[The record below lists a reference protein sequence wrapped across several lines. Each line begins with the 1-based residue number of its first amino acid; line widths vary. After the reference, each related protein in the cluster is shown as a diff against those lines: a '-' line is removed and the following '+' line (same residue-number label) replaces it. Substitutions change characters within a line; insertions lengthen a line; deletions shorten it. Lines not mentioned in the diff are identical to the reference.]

1 MKRIVIILSVVNLIF
16 ANTAKVNFVN
26 NLNGLTFEVVNND
39 KVLVRLN
46 EYKQISETFVLPN
59 TPKISIYL
67 DNRLVIQKIFK
78 FEDNST
84 NTLFID
90 KSRFL
95 NDEVSFSLRE
105 SSLIQYKD
113 QSNLFDSFSDSNNNN
128 FSKNVVG
135 GENNEVRGI
144 REINEVANVQ
154 IIHNSPYPVV
164 DIYVDDAE
172 ALGDVP
178 FRATT
183 GMIQLPTST
192 TVGIAPA
199 NGDVIANFPFTL
211 ETNANYV
218 VSASGILGNDA
229 TPFGLVA
236 SGLEIAAVD
245 TNHFGLKVFHG
256 VTDAPAVDIYAN
268 GILLVENLGYNEY
281 KGYVQVPVGDY
292 TIDVT
297 AAGSNQSVASFA
309 APLAGFGGGTGIVFA
324 SGFLAS
330 QSDSSFSLI
339 LATPSGYSVS
349 LPATTTAL
357 STIADNVVSPSVFRL
372 KQNYPNPFNP
382 STLIDFEVFETSKVS
397 LNVYDLSGRLV
408 KNLLSG
414 NLNSGAYSIEWNG
427 KNTNGIS
434 AAAGVYFYSISS
446 GKSTLIKKM
455 SLIK

>member
-357 STIADNVVSPSVFRL
+357 STIADNIVSPSVFKL
-372 KQNYPNPFNP
+372 SQNYPNPFNP

>member
-1 MKRIVIILSVVNLIF
+1 MKQIVILFSIVNLMF

-26 NLNGLTFEVVNND
+26 NLDGLTFEVVNNE

-59 TPKISIYL
+59 TPKISVYL
-67 DNRLVIQKIFK
+67 DNRLIIQKIFK

-105 SSLIQYKD
+105 SSLIQDKD
-113 QSNLFDSFSDSNNNN
+113 QSNFFDSFSETNNNN

-164 DIYVDDAE
+164 DVYVDDAE

-199 NGDVIANFPFTL
+199 NGDVIANFSFTL
-211 ETNANYV
+211 EANANYV

-236 SGLEIAAVD
+236 SGLEIASVD

-268 GILLVENLGYNEY
+268 GSLLVENLAYNEY

-297 AAGSNQSVASFA
+297 ANGSDQSVASFA

-357 STIADNVVSPSVFRL
+357 STIADNIVSPSVFNL
-372 KQNYPNPFNP
+372 MQNYPNPFNP
-382 STLIDFEVFETSKVS
+382 STLIDFEVYETSKVS

-446 GKSTLIKKM
+446 GQSTLIKKM

>member
-1 MKRIVIILSVVNLIF
+1 MKRIVILLSVVNLIF

>member
-1 MKRIVIILSVVNLIF
+1 MKRIVILLSVVNFIF

-26 NLNGLTFEVVNND
+26 NLDGLTFEVVNND

-192 TVGIAPA
+192 IVGIAPA
-199 NGDVIANFPFTL
+199 NGDVVANFPFTL

-268 GILLVENLGYNEY
+268 GSLLVENLGYNEY

-357 STIADNVVSPSVFRL
+357 STIADNIVSPSVFKL
-372 KQNYPNPFNP
+372 MQNYPNPFNP

-446 GKSTLIKKM
+446 GQSTLIKKM

>member
-1 MKRIVIILSVVNLIF
+1 MKRIVILLSVVNLIF

-178 FRATT
+178 L
-183 GMIQLPTST
+183 GQQL
-192 TVGIAPA
+192 G
-199 NGDVIANFPFTL
+199 
-211 ETNANYV
+211 
-218 VSASGILGNDA
+218 
-229 TPFGLVA
+229 
-236 SGLEIAAVD
+236 
-245 TNHFGLKVFHG
+245 
-256 VTDAPAVDIYAN
+256 
-268 GILLVENLGYNEY
+268 
-281 KGYVQVPVGDY
+281 
-292 TIDVT
+292 
-297 AAGSNQSVASFA
+297 
-309 APLAGFGGGTGIVFA
+309 
-324 SGFLAS
+324 
-330 QSDSSFSLI
+330 
-339 LATPSGYSVS
+339 
-349 LPATTTAL
+349 
-357 STIADNVVSPSVFRL
+357 
-372 KQNYPNPFNP
+372 
-382 STLIDFEVFETSKVS
+382 
-397 LNVYDLSGRLV
+397 
-408 KNLLSG
+408 
-414 NLNSGAYSIEWNG
+414 
-427 KNTNGIS
+427 
-434 AAAGVYFYSISS
+434 
-446 GKSTLIKKM
+446 
-455 SLIK
+455 

>member
-1 MKRIVIILSVVNLIF
+1 MKRIVILLSVVNLIF

-26 NLNGLTFEVVNND
+26 NLDGLTFEVVNNE

-46 EYKQISETFVLPN
+46 EYKQISETFILPN

-113 QSNLFDSFSDSNNNN
+113 QSNFFDSFSETNNNN
-128 FSKNVVG
+128 FIKNVVG

-236 SGLEIAAVD
+236 SGLELVAVD

-268 GILLVENLGYNEY
+268 GNLLVENLGYNEY

-297 AAGSNQSVASFA
+297 AHGSDQSVASFA
-309 APLAGFGGGTGIVFA
+309 APLSGFGGGTGIVFA

-349 LPATTTAL
+349 LPATSTAL
-357 STIADNVVSPSVFRL
+357 STITDNILSPNIFRL

-382 STLIDFEVFETSKVS
+382 STSIDFELFESSNVS

-427 KNTNGIS
+427 KNINGIS
-434 AAAGVYFYSISS
+434 TAAGVYFYSISS
-446 GKSTLIKKM
+446 EEGTIIKKM

>member
-1 MKRIVIILSVVNLIF
+1 MKRVVILLSVVNLIF

-357 STIADNVVSPSVFRL
+357 STIADNIVSPSVFKL
-372 KQNYPNPFNP
+372 MQNYPNPFNP

>member
-1 MKRIVIILSVVNLIF
+1 MKRIVILLSVVNLIF

-26 NLNGLTFEVVNND
+26 NLDGLTFEVVNND

-95 NDEVSFSLRE
+95 NDEVSFSKRE
-105 SSLIQYKD
+105 SRLIQYKD
-113 QSNLFDSFSDSNNNN
+113 QSNFFDSFSETNNNN
-128 FSKNVVG
+128 FNKNVVG

-154 IIHNSPYPVV
+154 IIHNSPYPIV

-183 GMIQLPTST
+183 GMIQLPVST

-211 ETNANYV
+211 ETNGNYV
-218 VSASGILGNDA
+218 VSASGILGSDA

-236 SGLEIAAVD
+236 SGLELAAVD

-268 GILLVENLGYNEY
+268 GNLLVDNLGYNEY

-297 AAGSNQSVASFA
+297 AHGSDQSVASFA
-309 APLAGFGGGTGIVFA
+309 APLSGFGGGTGIVFA

-349 LPATTTAL
+349 LPATPTAL

-382 STLIDFEVFETSKVS
+382 STLIDFEVFESSNVS

-414 NLNSGAYSIEWNG
+414 NLNSGVYTIEWNG
-427 KNTNGIS
+427 KNNNGIS

-446 GKSTLIKKM
+446 KENTIIKKM

>member
-1 MKRIVIILSVVNLIF
+1 MKRIVILLSVVNLIF

-26 NLNGLTFEVVNND
+26 NLDGLTFEVVNND

-46 EYKQISETFVLPN
+46 EYKQISETFVLPK

-105 SSLIQYKD
+105 SSLIQYKN
-113 QSNLFDSFSDSNNNN
+113 QSDFFDSFSETNNNN

-164 DIYVDDAE
+164 DIYIDDAE
-172 ALGDVP
+172 ALGDVS

-211 ETNANYV
+211 ENNANYV

-236 SGLEIAAVD
+236 SGLELAAVD

-268 GILLVENLGYNEY
+268 GNLLVENLGYNEY

-297 AAGSNQSVASFA
+297 AHGSDQSVASFA
-309 APLAGFGGGTGIVFA
+309 APLSGFGGGTGIVFA

-349 LPATTTAL
+349 LPATPTAL
-357 STIADNVVSPSVFRL
+357 STIADNIISPSVFNL

-382 STLIDFEVFETSKVS
+382 STSIDFEVFESSKVS

-427 KNTNGIS
+427 KNANGIS

-446 GKSTLIKKM
+446 KESTIIKKM

>member
-1 MKRIVIILSVVNLIF
+1 MKRIVILLSVVNLIF

-26 NLNGLTFEVVNND
+26 NLDGLTFEVVNND

-78 FEDNST
+78 FKDNST

-105 SSLIQYKD
+105 SRLIQYKD
-113 QSNLFDSFSDSNNNN
+113 QSNFFDSFLETNNNN
-128 FSKNVVG
+128 FNKNVVG

-154 IIHNSPYPVV
+154 IIHNSPYPIV

-183 GMIQLPTST
+183 GMIQLPVST

-211 ETNANYV
+211 ETNGNYV
-218 VSASGILGNDA
+218 VSASGILGSDA

-236 SGLEIAAVD
+236 SGLELAAVD

-268 GILLVENLGYNEY
+268 GNLLVENLGYNEY
-281 KGYVQVPVGDY
+281 KGYVQVPVDDY
-292 TIDVT
+292 TIDVI
-297 AAGSNQSVASFA
+297 AHGSDQSVASFA
-309 APLAGFGGGTGIVFA
+309 APLSGFGGGTGIVFA

-349 LPATTTAL
+349 LPATPTAL
-357 STIADNVVSPSVFRL
+357 STIADNIVSPSVFKL
-372 KQNYPNPFNP
+372 MQNYPNPFNP

>member
-1 MKRIVIILSVVNLIF
+1 MKRIVILLSVVNLIF

-26 NLNGLTFEVVNND
+26 NLDGLTFEVVNND

-95 NDEVSFSLRE
+95 NDEVSFSKRE
-105 SSLIQYKD
+105 SRLIQYKD
-113 QSNLFDSFSDSNNNN
+113 QSNFFDSFSETNNNN
-128 FSKNVVG
+128 FNKNVVG

-154 IIHNSPYPVV
+154 IIHNSPYPIV

-183 GMIQLPTST
+183 GMIQLPVST

-211 ETNANYV
+211 ETNGNYV
-218 VSASGILGNDA
+218 VSASGILGSDA

-236 SGLEIAAVD
+236 SGLELAAVD

-268 GILLVENLGYNEY
+268 GNLLVENLGYNEY
-281 KGYVQVPVGDY
+281 EGYVQVPVGDY

-297 AAGSNQSVASFA
+297 AHGSEQSVASFA
-309 APLAGFGGGTGIVFA
+309 APLSGFGGGTGIVFA

-349 LPATTTAL
+349 LPATPTAL

-382 STLIDFEVFETSKVS
+382 STLIDFEVFESSNVS

-414 NLNSGAYSIEWNG
+414 NLNRGAYTIEWIG
-427 KNTNGIS
+427 KNTTGIS
-434 AAAGVYFYSISS
+434 LAARVYFYSLSS
-446 GKSTLIKKM
+446 GESTITKKM
-455 SLIK
+455 SLLK

>member
-1 MKRIVIILSVVNLIF
+1 MKRIVILLSVVNLIF

-281 KGYVQVPVGDY
+281 EGYVQVPVGDY

>member
-1 MKRIVIILSVVNLIF
+1 MKRIVILLSVVNLIF

-26 NLNGLTFEVVNND
+26 NLDGLTFEVVNND

-105 SSLIQYKD
+105 SSLIQYKN
-113 QSNLFDSFSDSNNNN
+113 QSNFFDSFSETNNNN

-144 REINEVANVQ
+144 RETSEVANVQ
-154 IIHNSPYPVV
+154 IIHNSPYTVV

-172 ALGDVP
+172 ALGNVP

-183 GMIQLPTST
+183 GIIQLPTST

-218 VSASGILGNDA
+218 VSATGILGNDA
-229 TPFGLVA
+229 TPFDLVA

-268 GILLVENLGYNEY
+268 GSLLVENLGYNEY

-297 AAGSNQSVASFA
+297 ANGSNQSVASFA

-349 LPATTTAL
+349 LPSTTTAL
-357 STIADNVVSPSVFRL
+357 STIADNIVSPSVFKL
-372 KQNYPNPFNP
+372 MQNYPNPFNP

-414 NLNSGAYSIEWNG
+414 NLNSGAYTIEWNG
-427 KNTNGIS
+427 KNANGIS
-434 AAAGVYFYSISS
+434 AAAGLYFYSISS
-446 GKSTLIKKM
+446 KESTIIKKM